1 MKDKVIEILMDLV
14 PDFEYSDD
22 VKLLDDGI
30 LDSFDI
36 VNLVLEIN
44 EEFGVE
50 IGVEDVSEENFETVD
65 SVCELI
71 KEKLEY

>member
-1 MKDKVIEILMDLV
+1 MKEKIIEILMDLV

-22 VKLLDDGI
+22 AKLLEDGI

-44 EEFGVE
+44 EEFGIN
-50 IGVEDVSEENFETVD
+50 IGAEDVNEDNFETVD
-65 SVCELI
+65 SILKLVED
-71 KEKLEY
+71 KLEY

>member
-65 SVCELI
+65 SICELI

>member
-1 MKDKVIEILMDLV
+1 MKEKIIEILMDLV

-22 VKLLDDGI
+22 TKLLEDGI

-44 EEFGVE
+44 EEFGIN
-50 IGVEDVSEENFETVD
+50 IGVEDVNEDNFETVD
-65 SVCELI
+65 SILKLVED
-71 KEKLEY
+71 KLEY

>member
-1 MKDKVIEILMDLV
+1 MKEKIIEILMDLV

-22 VKLLDDGI
+22 VKLLEDGI

-44 EEFGVE
+44 EEFGIN
-50 IGVEDVSEENFETVD
+50 IGVEDVNEDNFETVD
-65 SVCELI
+65 SILKLVED
-71 KEKLEY
+71 KLEY

>member
-1 MKDKVIEILMDLV
+1 MKEKIIEILMDLV

-22 VKLLDDGI
+22 TKLLEDGI

-44 EEFGVE
+44 EEFGIN
-50 IGVEDVSEENFETVD
+50 IGVEDVNEDNFETVD
-65 SVCELI
+65 SILKLVED
-71 KEKLEY
+71 KLEF